1 MLLLLSSEF
10 CTSFESKLGTSGE
23 RRVSNHSPEYDWHH
37 QEYTSRAHS
46 SFCFPLMLLVFRGA
60 INFTNNFFL
69 CVLVWLEVV
78 ENYLILIGLFFILLF
93 SMGTLSKPK
102 LGCAVQNWSK
112 FDKLFTL
119 YFLLLKSDLLLL
131 HLHLHLHLLL
141 LRAAVA
147 VAVVKAPVA

>member
-1 MLLLLSSEF
+1 
-10 CTSFESKLGTSGE
+10 
-23 RRVSNHSPEYDWHH
+23 
-37 QEYTSRAHS
+37 
-46 SFCFPLMLLVFRGA
+46 
-60 INFTNNFFL
+60 
-69 CVLVWLEVV
+69 
-78 ENYLILIGLFFILLF
+78 
-93 SMGTLSKPK
+93 MGTLSKPK

-147 VAVVKAPVA
+147 VVKASVAKDKISRNNYYYSCYYYS